1 MWEAGVVNEL
11 VTGPREE
18 EQGKE
23 VQLEVMG
30 LKGGGAFPEASKM
43 LVC

>member
-30 LKGGGAFPEASKM
+30 LMGGAFPEASKM